1 MRADA
6 ERNRQLIMAAA
17 LETFAERG
25 AHAPLEAIAKRAGIG
40 IGTLYRH
47 FPTREDLLNALLEP
61 WAAEVDAACTAVI
74 GGGDSPRAMMVA
86 WLREYVARV
95 RVYRDCTISLVSA
108 MGDPSSPMRPKCDAL
123 IDATDRVLTACSP
136 CVRDDVDGLTVNR
149 MAGGIA
155 IVADLNDLPTAA
167 TSALLER
174 VADGVLAPTPA
185 D

>member
-40 IGTLYRH
+40 IGTLYRL
-47 FPTREDLLNALLEP
+47 PDPRRPPERAP
-61 WAAEVDAACTAVI
+61 GAV
-74 GGGDSPRAMMVA
+74 GGRGRRRLHGGDRRGDSPRAMMVA

-108 MGDPSSPMRPKCDAL
+108 MGDPPHR
-123 IDATDRVLTACSP
+123 
-136 CVRDDVDGLTVNR
+136 
-149 MAGGIA
+149 
-155 IVADLNDLPTAA
+155 
-167 TSALLER
+167 
-174 VADGVLAPTPA
+174 
-185 D
+185 